1 MTDEL
6 IFYLKQYFSAL
17 DTYRKSGN
25 NQRYLPAV
33 WQAEK
38 KVRDIVYLKVKQN
51 EIEWLGR

>member
-1 MTDEL
+1 MTDL
-6 IFYLKQYFSAL
+6 IPLLKQYFDAL

-38 KVRDIVYLKVKQN
+38 KVRDIVYPKVKQN